1 MLIEDLPCYIIFK
14 DLFAHFRLY
23 KSNWCGVFIHSETGS
38 GTARRVVC
46 GRKFFYCIVLN
57 KVKYRRLNKI
67 FINENSL
74 DCSAVLDLFC
84 FGPRFFFKSSIFNF
98 F

>member
-1 MLIEDLPCYIIFK
+1 MF
-14 DLFAHFRLY
+14 LF
-23 KSNWCGVFIHSETGS
+23 
-38 GTARRVVC
+38 TAKQEVERQ
-46 GRKFFYCIVLN
+46 GEWFAAEIFFYCIVLN

-84 FGPRFFFKSSIFNF
+84 FGPRVFFSKVLYSIFF
-98 F
+98 